1 MSITP
6 QQFRAARSFLGWSQ
20 RKLAAKARVGR
31 ATIANFELGLSTP
44 QVRVM
49 EAMVAVFDLAGVVF
63 LDADTSGGPG
73 IRLKLGAEMPP
84 ITVADDGEAEGEDS
98 EGGLKAAWDE
108 GEEDADLDAL
118 LSEVP
123 APNPDMARDVAGR
136 SGAMGA
142 AVSQGGR
149 ETLSRRC
156 SGIAGRRA
164 RGISGVLRLP
174 CDLDQHTIMVYIP

>member
-84 ITVADDGEAEGEDS
+84 ITVADDGETEGEDS
-98 EGGLKAAWDE
+98 EGGLKAAWDDIE
-108 GEEDADLDAL
+108 GDADLDAL
-118 LSEVP
+118 LGETP
-123 APNPDMARDVAGR
+123 APDPDMAEYWRPAPELWA
-136 SGAMGA
+136 SL
-142 AVSQGGR
+142 SEGGR
-149 ETLSRRC
+149 ETLSRTMFGDCRA
-156 SGIAGRRA
+156 AGEEYF
-164 RGISGVLRLP
+164 RGFETSLRS
-174 CDLDQHTIMVYIP
+174 